1 MKKDK
6 LLGSTEFS
14 DATIVAVGSN
24 LGGAYASREEL
35 IEAALEAL
43 EKRGLHI
50 LTRSRAWRSVAWPD
64 PTHPEFRNVLAVV
77 ETSLSAMDILAIL
90 QEVERQ
96 FGRVRQQPNG
106 PRTLDLDLIAVGE
119 TVMATDALTLP
130 HPRAYN
136 RRFVMGPLAEIAPNW
151 LHPQRQKTALE
162 LAATATVGVD
172 ATPIFS

>member
-6 LLGSTEFS
+6 FQVNTEFP

-24 LGGAYASREEL
+24 LRGAHASREEL
-35 IEAALEAL
+35 LEAALEAL

-50 LTRSRAWRSVAWPD
+50 LTRSRVWRSAAWPD

-77 ETSLSAMDILAIL
+77 ETSLAAMDILAIL
-90 QEVERQ
+90 QEIERQ
-96 FGRVRQQPNG
+96 FGRVRHKRNG

-130 HPRAYN
+130 HPRAYD
-136 RRFVMGPLAEIAPNW
+136 RRFVMGPLAEVAPNW

-162 LAATATVGVD
+162 LATTATVGVD